1 MVERTTMGRNDPL
14 TIIAMILTII
24 GGINWLLVA
33 FGFNLV
39 ETIFGPV
46 TTSVITKLVYI
57 VVGLSA
63 IYLLYPLYLMLT
75 YPHERPV
82 VRP

>member
-1 MVERTTMGRNDPL
+1 MDRRTTDPL
-14 TIIAMILTII
+14 TIIAMVLTII

-39 ETIFGPV
+39 EALFGPV
-46 TTSVITKLVYI
+46 ATSVITKLVYI
-57 VVGLSA
+57 IVGLAA
-63 IYLLYPLYLMLT
+63 IYLLYPLYLMVT
-75 YPHERPV
+75 TPSERPV

>member
-1 MVERTTMGRNDPL
+1 MERRTTDPL

-39 ETIFGPV
+39 EAIFGPAA
-46 TTSVITKLVYI
+46 TSILTKLIYI
-57 VVGLSA
+57 LVGISA
-63 IYLLYPLYLMLT
+63 IYLLYPLYQMLT
-75 YPHERPV
+75 SPRERPV

>member
-1 MVERTTMGRNDPL
+1 
-14 TIIAMILTII
+14 MILTIV

-39 ETIFGPV
+39 EALFGPV
-46 TTSVITKLVYI
+46 ATSVLTKLVYI
-57 VVGLSA
+57 LVGISA

-75 YPHERPV
+75 TPKERPV

>member
-1 MVERTTMGRNDPL
+1 MDRRTTDPL
-14 TIIAMILTII
+14 TIIAMILTIV

-39 ETIFGPV
+39 EALFGPV
-46 TTSVITKLVYI
+46 ATSVLTKLVYI
-57 VVGLSA
+57 LVGIAA
-63 IYLLYPLYLMLT
+63 IYLLYPLYQMLT
-75 YPHERPV
+75 TPRERPV